1 MAEVVESRR
10 AGSAEAAIDD
20 AHPQFRARYDVV
32 VVGGGNAALCAAM
45 SAADAGAT
53 VALLECAPES
63 ERGGNSSYTAGA
75 MRFVYESIGDLK
87 RLMPEIGESEWR
99 NYEFPGYTA
108 TKFFDDLIA
117 MSQYRTDSA
126 LCETIVEQS
135 FDVAMWLHDKGVRFL
150 PYRRQGARSGDKVRW
165 FGGLVV
171 ETVGGGI
178 GLVDAEYRAAAK
190 AGVDVFYECF
200 ATGVAREDEGPDVS
214 VRVRRAGRSA
224 LVRAGAV
231 VLAAGGFEANAEWRT
246 RYLGPGWDL
255 AKVRGCRYNQGDG
268 IRIAIEAGAQT
279 TGNWSGCHAIS
290 WERNAPPYGDRTIG
304 ELFSKHSFPFGIVVN
319 AEGRR
324 FLDEGADLYLHTYAK
339 YGRRVLEQPGQ
350 FAWQIFDAQVRHLMH
365 DEYRI
370 RQVTKVT
377 ADSLDEL
384 IAKIEDVDRPQ
395 LRRTIDE
402 YNAAVRRDRPL
413 DPTKLDG
420 LATAGLAIPKS
431 NWATPIEAPP
441 FEAYAV
447 TCGIT
452 FTYGGIKID
461 RNAAVV
467 DIDDRPIPG
476 LYAAGE
482 MVGGIFY
489 FNYPGGSGLTN
500 GAVFGRIAG
509 REAARHATTARS
521 TS

>member
-1 MAEVVESRR
+1 MS
-10 AGSAEAAIDD
+10 AGSGSAA
-20 AHPQFRARYDVV
+20 FRERYDVV
-32 VVGGGNAALCAAM
+32 VVGGGNAALCAAI
-45 SAADAGAT
+45 SAADNGAS
-53 VALLECAPES
+53 VALLECAPEA

-75 MRFVYESIGDLK
+75 MRFAYDGIEDLQ
-87 RLMPEIGESEWR
+87 RLMPEIGASEWSD
-99 NYEFPGYTA
+99 YEFPGYTSGNFFGDLA
-108 TKFFDDLIA
+108 T
-117 MSQYRTDSA
+117 MSQYRADPA
-126 LCETIVEQS
+126 LCELLVDQS

-150 PYRRQGARSGDKVRW
+150 PYRRQGARVGDKVRW

-178 GLVDAEYRAAAK
+178 GLVDAEYRAAQQ

-200 ATGVAREDEGPDVS
+200 ATGTERDASGGVAVT
-214 VRVRRAGRSA
+214 VRRRGMPMST
-224 LVRAGAV
+224 VSAGAV

-268 IRIAIEAGAQT
+268 IRIAIAAGAQT

-290 WERNAPPYGDRTIG
+290 WERNAPPYGDRAIG
-304 ELFSKHSFPFGIVVN
+304 ELFSKHSFPFGIVIN

-350 FAWQIFDAQVRHLMH
+350 FAWQIFDAQVKHLMH

-370 RQVTKVT
+370 RQITRVT
-377 ADSLDEL
+377 ANTLDEL
-384 IAKIEDVDRPQ
+384 VAKIDDVDRAQ
-395 LRRTIDE
+395 LSQTIAD
-402 YNAAVRRDRPL
+402 YNAAVKRDRPL

-420 LATAGLAIPKS
+420 LRTEGLALPKS
-431 NWATPIEAPP
+431 NWATPIERPP

-461 RNAAVV
+461 RNANVV

-476 LYAAGE
+476 LYSAGE

-509 REAARHATTARS
+509 REAARCSATRKGA
-521 TS
+521 

>member
-1 MAEVVESRR
+1 MPDTQPA
-10 AGSAEAAIDD
+10 
-20 AHPQFRARYDVV
+20 ARYDVV

-45 SAADAGAT
+45 SAADHGAT
-53 VALLECAPES
+53 VAVLECAPEA

-75 MRFVYESIGDLK
+75 MRFAYEDKRDLM
-87 RLMPEIGESEWR
+87 RLMPELAERDWE
-99 NYEFPGYTA
+99 NYEFPGYPA
-108 TKFFDDLIA
+108 DAFFGDLA
-117 MSQYRTDSA
+117 GMSQYRTDPVLSEVLVNESYDA
-126 LCETIVEQS
+126 
-135 FDVAMWLHDKGVRFL
+135 AMWLHGKGVRFL
-150 PYRRQGARSGDKVRW
+150 PYRRQGARVGDKIRW

-178 GLVDAEYRAAAK
+178 GLVDAEYRAAQR
-190 AGVDVFYECF
+190 AGVSVFYECF
-200 ATGVAREDEGPDVS
+200 ATRLAREADGSAAVH
-214 VRVRRAGRSA
+214 VRHAGVPRTIA
-224 LVRAGAV
+224 AGAV

-268 IRIAIEAGAQT
+268 LRMAIEAGAQT
-279 TGNWSGCHAIS
+279 CGNWSGCHAIS
-290 WERNAPPYGDRTIG
+290 WERNAPNFGDRTIG
-304 ELFSKHSFPFGIVVN
+304 ELFSKHSFPYGIVVN

-324 FLDEGADLYLHTYAK
+324 FLDEGADFYLYTYAK
-339 YGRRVLEQPGQ
+339 YGQRVLQQPGQ
-350 FAWQIFDAQVRHLMH
+350 FAWQIFDAQVKHLMH

-377 ADSLDEL
+377 ADTLEEL
-384 IAKIEDVDRPQ
+384 VAKIEDVDRTQ
-395 LRRTIDE
+395 LAATLRE
-402 YNAAVRRDRPL
+402 YNAAVRRDRAL
-413 DPTKLDG
+413 NPTIRDG
-420 LATAGLAIPKS
+420 LCTEGLAIPKS
-431 NWATPIEAPP
+431 NWATPLEVPP

-461 RNAAVV
+461 RSAQVV
-467 DIDDRPIPG
+467 DIDDRPLPG

-509 REAARHATTARS
+509 REAAHFARGTPARPVS
-521 TS
+521 

>member
-1 MAEVVESRR
+1 MSAAAGLPAFRES
-10 AGSAEAAIDD
+10 
-20 AHPQFRARYDVV
+20 YDVV
-32 VVGGGNAALCAAM
+32 VVGGGNAALCAAI
-45 SAADAGAT
+45 SAADNGAS
-53 VALLECAPES
+53 VALLECAPEA

-75 MRFVYESIGDLK
+75 MRFAYDGIEDLQ
-87 RLMPEIGESEWR
+87 RLMPEIASSEWR
-99 NYEFPGYTA
+99 NYEFPGYTSE
-108 TKFFDDLIA
+108 KFFSDLA
-117 MSQYRTDSA
+117 GMSQYRADPA
-126 LCETIVEQS
+126 LCELLVDQS
-135 FDVAMWLHDKGVRFL
+135 FDVAMWLHQKGVRFL
-150 PYRRQGARSGDKVRW
+150 PYRRQGARVGDKIRW
-165 FGGLVV
+165 FGGLIV

-178 GLVDAEYRAAAK
+178 GLVDAEYHAAQR

-200 ATGVAREDEGPDVS
+200 ATGLERDASGGMGVS
-214 VRVRRAGRSA
+214 VRRRGMPRST
-224 LVRAGAV
+224 LRARAV

-290 WERNAPPYGDRTIG
+290 WERNAPAYGDRTIG

-319 AEGRR
+319 AEGKR

-370 RQVTKVT
+370 RQITKVT
-377 ADSLDEL
+377 ANTLDEL
-384 IAKIEDVDRPQ
+384 VAKIDDVDGPQ
-395 LRRTIDE
+395 LAKTIAD
-402 YNAAVRRDRPL
+402 YNAAVKRDRPL

-420 LATAGLAIPKS
+420 LRTEGLALPKS
-431 NWATPIEAPP
+431 NWATAIEQPP
-441 FEAYAV
+441 FVAFEV

-452 FTYGGIKID
+452 FSYGGIKID
-461 RNAAVV
+461 RNANVV
-467 DIDDRPIPG
+467 DIDDRAIPG

-509 REAARHATTARS
+509 SEAARYSATRERS
-521 TS
+521 MT

>member
-1 MAEVVESRR
+1 MPEKRSQT
-10 AGSAEAAIDD
+10 D
-20 AHPQFRARYDVV
+20 YDVV
-32 VVGGGNAALCAAM
+32 VVGGGNAALCAAIT
-45 SAADAGAT
+45 AADAGAR

-75 MRFVYESIGDLK
+75 MRFAYEDVRDLQ
-87 RLMPEIGESEWR
+87 RLMPELGEQEWR
-99 NYEFPGYTA
+99 NYEFPGYPADT
-108 TKFFDDLIA
+108 FFGDLAA
-117 MSQYRTDSA
+117 MSQYRTDPVLA
-126 LCETIVEQS
+126 DLLVQGS
-135 FDVAMWLHDKGVRFL
+135 FDAAMWLHDKGVRFL
-150 PYRRQGARSGDKVRW
+150 PYRRQGARVGDKIRW

-178 GLVDAEYRAAAK
+178 GLVDAEYRAAQRS
-190 AGVDVFYECF
+190 GVAVHYECF
-200 ATGVAREDEGPDVS
+200 ATRLDREGDSTVVHVRHKGAIGAMRAR
-214 VRVRRAGRSA
+214 
-224 LVRAGAV
+224 AV

-268 IRIAIEAGAQT
+268 LRMAIDAGAQT
-279 TGNWSGCHAIS
+279 CGNWSGCHAIS
-290 WERNAPPYGDRTIG
+290 WERNAPNFGDRNVG
-304 ELFSKHSFPFGIVVN
+304 ELFSKHSFPYGIVVN
-319 AEGRR
+319 ADGKR
-324 FLDEGADLYLHTYAK
+324 FLDEGADFYLYTYAK
-339 YGRRVLEQPGQ
+339 YGRKVLEQPGQ

-370 RQVTKVT
+370 KQVTKVT
-377 ADSLDEL
+377 ADTLEDL
-384 IAKIEDVDRPQ
+384 VARIEDVDRVSLLAT
-395 LRRTIDE
+395 LRE

-413 DPTKLDG
+413 NPTIKDG
-420 LATAGLAIPKS
+420 LGTEGLSIPKS
-431 NWATPIEAPP
+431 NWATPIDQPP

-461 RNAAVV
+461 ADANVV
-467 DIDDRPIPG
+467 DIDDRPLPG

-509 REAARHATTARS
+509 RQAARVSQAGAQ
-521 TS
+521 